1 VDIHAKLDELTALI
15 DNARAM
21 PMSASCVVNRAEVV
35 GHLDEIRA
43 LLPSELADAQQVID
57 DKGAVVA
64 EGRAEA
70 ERIIETAK
78 AERTRMVARTEV
90 MREATREA
98 ERTLEAARA
107 DAERMRVE
115 IDDYVDGK
123 LANFEV
129 VLHKTLQAVEKG
141 RAKISGRHELD
152 SLASPD
158 VGGLGDPAAVDAGPL
173 PG

>member
-1 VDIHAKLDELTALI
+1 VDVHAKLDELTALI

-21 PMSASCVVNRAEVV
+21 PMSASCVVNRAEVQAQ
-35 GHLDEIRA
+35 LDEIRA
-43 LLPSELADAQQVID
+43 LLPSELADAQRVID

-64 EGRAEA
+64 EGHEEA
-70 ERIIETAK
+70 QRIIEAAK
-78 AERTRMVARTEV
+78 AERARMVARTDV

-98 ERTLEAARA
+98 EQVLGSARA
-107 DAERMRVE
+107 DADRMRVE
-115 IDDYVDGK
+115 IDDYVDSK

-152 SLASPD
+152 ALASPD
-158 VGGLGDPAAVDAGPL
+158 LDEGPL

>member
-1 VDIHAKLDELTALI
+1 MDIHAKLDELTSLLES
-15 DNARAM
+15 ARAM
-21 PMSASCVVNRAEVV
+21 PMSASCIVNRV
-35 GHLDEIRA
+35 EILERIEE
-43 LLPSELADAQQVID
+43 LRKMLPGELTTAQQILD
-57 DKGAVVA
+57 DRGAVIA

-70 ERIIETAK
+70 ERILAEAD
-78 AERTRMVARTEV
+78 AERARLVSKTEIV
-90 MREATREA
+90 REASREA
-98 ERTLEAARA
+98 DSLVAAARS

-152 SLASPD
+152 VLA
-158 VGGLGDPAAVDAGPL
+158 GTELEDAPF
-173 PG
+173 PE